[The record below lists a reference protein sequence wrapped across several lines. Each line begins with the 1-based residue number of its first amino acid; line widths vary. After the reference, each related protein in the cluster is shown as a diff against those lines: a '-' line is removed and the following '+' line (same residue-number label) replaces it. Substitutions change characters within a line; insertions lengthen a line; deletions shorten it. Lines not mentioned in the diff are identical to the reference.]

1 MENLLKPNIQCTDPD
16 TLQFC
21 LAHSDTEFWYCQ
33 VNDMNVKLLPDAQT
47 TEKLIYDI
55 LCGYPKSLL
64 DLSKTVTEVKEF
76 VSNRRFW
83 YSDDFDVT
91 DFTQEEKLTLLG
103 DYGYSWDYFTSDAE
117 RNQIICECY
126 FEENICD
133 FENYN

>member
-1 MENLLKPNIQCTDPD
+1 MENLQNPNIQCTDPD

-21 LAHSDTEFWYCQ
+21 LQHSDTEFWYCQ

-64 DLSKTVTEVKEF
+64 ELSKTVTEVKEF

-83 YSDDFDVT
+83 CSDNFDVT
-91 DFTQEEKLTLLG
+91 DFTQEEKLELLG
-103 DYGYSWDYFTSDAE
+103 DYGYSWDSFTSDAE

-126 FEENICD
+126 FEENIYD
-133 FENYN
+133 FDDY